1 MSVRSHLLR
10 ATALVLLPMVAHA
23 GDLAFSPVPF
33 AADDA
38 AKRAAI
44 ATQSVTIDGKEYPIA
59 YHVLARSGDKLGDN
73 TFAALT
79 DRNGKIV
86 QSEDGSEHI
95 SPDADFTSLLPIGN
109 KLYSVTHFE
118 SRPGAMYI
126 SELAQD
132 AEGNLTAIS
141 TKPVDFASYGG
152 LWVPCAGSVTPWNTH
167 LGSEEYPADARSIE
181 AATSLDDIDDYA
193 FPMVRYEGLDPSK
206 MTLDEFRATYKPY
219 RYGFPTEITVT
230 EDGSATAHK
239 HFSMGRVAVE
249 LAKVMPDQKTAYI
262 SDDGTNVGLFRFVAD
277 KEGDLSAGTL
287 YAARWVQTS
296 DAGVGEADLQW
307 VDLGHA
313 IDAEVQA
320 GIEAGTQFSDLFETA
335 DINEDGSCAE
345 GFMSSNA
352 EGAAECLKVKPGM
365 EMLASRLET
374 RRYASMMGAT
384 TEFRKM
390 EGIAY
395 DPDHNKVYLSISE
408 VGKAMQAG
416 YKGDKGGRDDI
427 RLEENSCGA
436 VYQLDLD
443 AGYTATTMKGL
454 VAGKPMSKAETE
466 AAADPACDPTHNMCG
481 AAAEVNTCD
490 INGIAN
496 PDNVTYIPGYN
507 TVIIGEDTGSGHQ
520 NDVIWSMN
528 LTDNTLTRIL
538 STPYG
543 SETTSPYWYPD
554 VNGHGYLMAVIQHP
568 YGESDEDKLTDA
580 ADARAYVGYIG
591 PFPPLAH

>member
-1 MSVRSHLLR
+1 MSFRSQFLC
-10 ATALVLLPMVAHA
+10 ATALVMMPMFAHA
-23 GDLAFSPVPF
+23 GELAFSPVPF
-33 AADDA
+33 AAEDA

-44 ATQSVTIDGKEYPIA
+44 ATDSVTIDGKDYPIA
-59 YHVLARSGDKLGDN
+59 YHVLARSGDKIAGN
-73 TFAALT
+73 TFAGLT
-79 DRNGKIV
+79 GRDGKIV
-86 QSEDGSEHI
+86 MSEDGSEHI
-95 SPDADFTSLLPIGN
+95 SADADFTSLLPVGD

-126 SELAQD
+126 SELSQD
-132 AEGNLTAIS
+132 ADGNLKAIS
-141 TKPVDFASYGG
+141 TKPVDFSAYGG

-181 AATSLDDIDDYA
+181 AATSLDDIDDYD
-193 FPMVRYEGLDPSK
+193 FPMVRYEGVDPSK

-219 RYGFPTEITVT
+219 RYGYPTEITVT

-277 KEGDLSAGTL
+277 TEADLSAGRL
-287 YAARWVQTS
+287 YAAKWVQTS
-296 DAGVGEADLQW
+296 AEGVGEADLEW

-313 IDAEVQA
+313 KDADVQA
-320 GIEAGTQFSDLFETA
+320 GIEADAKFSDLFETA
-335 DINEDGSCAE
+335 DINEDGTCPE
-345 GFMSSNA
+345 GFLSSNA
-352 EGAAECLKVKPGM
+352 EGAAECLKVQPGM

-374 RRYASMMGAT
+374 RRFASMMGAT

-408 VGKAMQAG
+408 VGKAMEAG
-416 YKGDKGGRDDI
+416 SKGDKGGRDDI
-427 RLEENSCGA
+427 QLEANSCGA

-443 AGYTATTMKGL
+443 EDYKATSMKGL
-454 VAGKPMSKAETE
+454 VAGIPMSKEAVA
-466 AAADPACDPTHNMCG
+466 AAADPSCDPAHNMCG

-490 INGIAN
+490 IDGIAN

-528 LTDNTLTRIL
+528 LEDGSLTRIL

-591 PFPPLAH
+591 PFPALGN